1 VNRPATIGKNGNM
14 NRRAISL
21 LSGGLDSLL
30 ASRIILDLD
39 VEVIGLHFTSP
50 LCNAVRNDDGNRAIR
65 AGRELGIRV
74 IVRDK
79 GEKYLNVIR
88 NPKYGYGKN
97 MNPCIDCRIYMLHL
111 TREIMAEED
120 ASFVVTGEV
129 LGQRP
134 MSQRKATMDIIEKES
149 SLTGLIL
156 RPLSAKLFPPTL
168 PERGGV
174 IDRDKLLDVSGRSRH
189 RQYELTNNYG
199 LKEFSGPGGGCLLTD
214 PIFSH
219 KIRDFFEND
228 PPSEM
233 RDIGLLRIGRHFR
246 FRERRFV
253 FGRNKEENDYFESFC
268 SPPYTLFKPKGF
280 RGPSGLVKGDMDEA
294 ALEFVA
300 AVLASYGRES
310 GRPVV
315 LEVHNGHTREC
326 AVEPRD
332 IEVGDYLIK
341 EKA

>member
-1 VNRPATIGKNGNM
+1 M

-30 ASRIILDLD
+30 ASRIILDLN
-39 VEVIGLHFTSP
+39 VEVVGLHFTSP
-50 LCNAVRNDDGNRAIR
+50 LCNTIRNDDGNRAIR

-79 GEKYLNVIR
+79 GEAYLNVIR

-111 TREIMAEED
+111 TREIVAEED

-134 MSQRKATMDIIEKES
+134 MSQRKATMDIIERES
-149 SLTGLIL
+149 GLTGLIM

-168 PERGGV
+168 PERDGV

-199 LKEFSGPGGGCLLTD
+199 LKEFSRPGGGCLLTD

-228 PPSEM
+228 PASEM

-253 FGRNKEENDYFESFC
+253 FGRNKEENDYLESFC
-268 SPPYTLFKPKGF
+268 SPPYTSFKPKGF
-280 RGPSGLVKGDMDEA
+280 RGPSGLVKGDMDEV

-300 AVLASYGRES
+300 AVLTSYGRES

-315 LEVHNGHTREC
+315 FEVHNGHTREC

-332 IEVGDYLIK
+332 IEVDDYLIK